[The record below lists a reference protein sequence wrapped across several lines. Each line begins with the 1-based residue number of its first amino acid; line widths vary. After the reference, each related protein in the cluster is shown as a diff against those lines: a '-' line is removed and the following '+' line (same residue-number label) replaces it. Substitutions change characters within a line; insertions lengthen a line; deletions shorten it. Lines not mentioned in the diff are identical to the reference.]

1 MTVRA
6 PTSRL
11 SPNCHYLHPGTY
23 NQRKKERDDDDDC
36 TQIAYAPA
44 VKKIFVSDEHGGK
57 DAVIDTANNKLV
69 MNIPLGGGAGKR
81 TTTTFGTMKSRS
93 IISQEISCPSK
104 R

>member
-1 MTVRA
+1 MATLKTIAMTGPV
-6 PTSRL
+6 
-11 SPNCHYLHPGTY
+11 TY
-23 NQRKKERDDDDDC
+23 PDGL
-36 TQIAYAPA
+36 AYAPA